1 MNKLHLTSLK
11 LAAFAVA
18 GLLLGSSAT
27 RAQTPP
33 SPVGDWDLVY
43 SGSQKG
49 LALLTFNSDNT
60 LSGYEIVRP
69 TPRKGSTSTD
79 VDPRHPGGES
89 GRTVVTTTTSSS
101 SSKVVTN
108 LLGSA
113 PINGSWF
120 YQQLPAAGDSSAKII
135 GLLNQLSQT
144 VEPVETYMTNQLG
157 EVVTNVTL
165 VVTSETNAISF
176 RAVVV
181 PGSRIT
187 VYTYGPDGNNILR
200 GKPVDTAQ
208 LNQSGDFYA
217 IGKRDTL
224 NFVEF
229 LTLQQD
235 SGLPTRYDIG
245 GIGPGYSFT
254 GRALVSRSKQ
264 IAVVTLSL
272 DGSSV
277 LSVYTGSF
285 NLVSH
290 KGKLGG
296 LDSSSRKLTYN
307 LSVLP

>member
-1 MNKLHLTSLK
+1 MNKFHLTTLK

-49 LALLTFNSDNT
+49 LAVLSFNLDNT
-60 LSGYEIVRP
+60 LTGFEIVRP
-69 TPRKGSTSTD
+69 VPRKGSSMD

-89 GRTVVTTTTSSS
+89 ARTTVTTTTTST

-113 PINGSWF
+113 PITGIW
-120 YQQLPAAGDSSAKII
+120 YHDAAGKTI
-135 GLLNQLSQT
+135 GLLNEIVQSVT
-144 VEPVETYMTNQLG
+144 PVESYMTNQLG
-157 EVVTNVTL
+157 EIVTNVTL
-165 VVTSETNAISF
+165 VITSETNGISF

-187 VYTYGPDGNNILR
+187 VCTYSPNGNNILR
-200 GKPVDTAQ
+200 GTPVNTLQVD
-208 LNQSGDFYA
+208 QSGDFYA
-217 IGKRDTL
+217 FGKRDTL

-229 LTLQQD
+229 FNAQQD
-235 SGLPTRYDIG
+235 PLLPTRYDIG
-245 GIGPGYSFT
+245 GVGAGYSFT
-254 GRALVSRSKQ
+254 GRMLVSRSKQ
-264 IAVVTLSL
+264 IAVATLSL

-290 KGKLGG
+290 KGKLSGV
-296 LDSSSRKLTYN
+296 DSSDRKLTYS
-307 LSVLP
+307 LSFLP